1 MNLETIYKNYQRG
14 LWTKQMVHIAVVKGI
29 ITEQQYQDII
39 EDKPLNYEGL
49 IETIEELSEIIDN
62 AEEALIEG
70 IESIG

>member
-14 LWTKQMVHIAVVKGI
+14 LWTKQMVHVAVVKGI

-49 IETIEELSEIIDN
+49 IETIEELSDTIEE
-62 AEEALIEG
+62 AENALIEG
-70 IESIG
+70 VESIG